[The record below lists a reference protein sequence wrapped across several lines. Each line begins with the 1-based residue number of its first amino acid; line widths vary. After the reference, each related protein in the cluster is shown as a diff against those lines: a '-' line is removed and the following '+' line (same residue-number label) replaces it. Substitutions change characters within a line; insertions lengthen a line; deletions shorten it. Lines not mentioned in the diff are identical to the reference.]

1 MKHETLTRQ
10 IIGAFYTVY
19 NALGYGFLESIYERA
34 LSFELARQGLLVE
47 AQQPIRVYY
56 AGHMMGEFFADLLV
70 ERSVIVE
77 LKAVRALAPEHEAQ
91 LLNYLNATHC
101 EVGLLLNFGP
111 SPQVKRKVF
120 DNNRKVYRAQ
130 INTDGTA

>member
-1 MKHETLTRQ
+1 
-10 IIGAFYTVY
+10 
-19 NALGYGFLESIYERA
+19 
-34 LSFELARQGLLVE
+34 
-47 AQQPIRVYY
+47 
-56 AGHMMGEFFADLLV
+56 MMGEFFADLLV